1 MATDRKKLTLILLGI
16 IAVVLI
22 ATWAF
27 LAPSQDRNWSEEQ
40 FQLAQARFDGDTVHV
55 SGVRNFLWQGDT
67 TFAPMW
73 EERDYRL
80 DQVATAWYILVPF
93 STNWR
98 GPAHSFVSFGFD
110 DGRYL
115 ALSVEARR
123 EQGEI
128 YGIVTGMLRRFELIY
143 IVGDEKDLIGRRAAS
158 GLDQVFLYPIKAD
171 RAAVRGMLKGML
183 DRVNKL
189 HAEPEFYNTV
199 TNNCT
204 VNLVKHVNDVAPGFM
219 SAASWRIAL
228 PGYSDVIA
236 HRLGLIDSTLPIE
249 QARKQFQIT
258 EKARAALGRPDF
270 SSLIRQ

>member
-1 MATDRKKLTLILLGI
+1 MATDRKRVTFILLGI
-16 IAVVLI
+16 IAVVLF

-27 LAPSQDRNWSEEQ
+27 LNPSQDRLWSPEQ
-40 FQLAQARFDGDTVHV
+40 GELAQARFDGDSVHIT
-55 SGVRNFLWQGDT
+55 GLRNFIWQGDT
-67 TFAPMW
+67 NFSPRWDA
-73 EERDYRL
+73 RDYDL
-80 DQVATAWYILVPF
+80 SKVATAWYILVPF

-143 IVGDEKDLIGRRAAS
+143 IVGDEADMIGRRAAS
-158 GLDQVFLYPIKAD
+158 GLDQIFLYPIKAD
-171 RAAVRGMLKGML
+171 RADIRKMLTGMLE
-183 DRVNKL
+183 RVNKL
-189 HAEPEFYNTV
+189 HETPEFYNTV

-204 VNLVKHVNDVAPGFM
+204 VNLVRHVNEVAPGFM

-258 EKARAALGRPDF
+258 EKARAALGKPDF
-270 SSLIRQ
+270 SQLIRQ

>member
-1 MATDRKKLTLILLGI
+1 VAICVKKLTLILLCI
-16 IAVVLI
+16 IGVVLF

-27 LAPSQDRNWSEEQ
+27 LRPSQDRRWSGEQ
-40 FQLAQARFDGDTVHV
+40 AELAQARFDGDSVHIT
-55 SGVRNFLWQGDT
+55 GVRNFTWTGDT
-67 TFAPMW
+67 TFTPKW
-73 EERDYRL
+73 EARDYRL

-110 DGRYL
+110 NGRYL
-115 ALSVEARR
+115 SLSVEARR

-143 IVGDEKDLIGRRAAS
+143 VVGDEADMIGRRAAS

-171 RAAVRGMLKGML
+171 RAQVRAMLTGMLE
-183 DRVNKL
+183 RVNQL
-189 HAEPEFYNTV
+189 HDRPEFYNTL

-204 VNLVKHVNDVAPGFM
+204 LNLVHHVNQVSPGLIPG
-219 SAASWRIAL
+219 ASWRIAL

-258 EKARAALGRPDF
+258 EKARAALGKPDF

>member
-1 MATDRKKLTLILLGI
+1 MRRVTFLLLGI

-27 LAPSQDRNWSEEQ
+27 LAPSQDRDWSDEQ
-40 FQLAQARFDGDTVHV
+40 YQLARARFDGDVVHL
-55 SGVRNFLWQGDT
+55 SAVRNFIWRGDT
-67 TFAPMW
+67 TFVPNW

-93 STNWR
+93 SKNWR

-115 ALSVEARR
+115 AISVEARR
-123 EQGEI
+123 EKGEI

-143 IVGDEKDLIGRRAAS
+143 IVGDEHDLIGRRVAS
-158 GLDQVFLYPIKAD
+158 GLDQVYLYPIKAD
-171 RAAVRGMLKGML
+171 RAALRAMLTGMLERANRL
-183 DRVNKL
+183 Y
-189 HAEPEFYNTV
+189 EQPEFYNTV
-199 TNNCT
+199 SNNCT
-204 VNLVKHVNDVAPGFM
+204 VNLVRHVNEVAPGFM

-249 QARKQFQIT
+249 EARKRFRIT
-258 EKARAALGRPDF
+258 EKAKAALGNPDF
-270 SSLIRQ
+270 SVLIRDTEGH